1 MRFEEVETFRRSDF
15 QTSDIRLQTSD
26 FRPQISD
33 EPFRPA
39 VGGLLN
45 KAAASFD
52 KTIQP
57 RPWRERK
64 QKTAAF
70 GSSPL
75 WCLTAPPSPR
85 CEACHTILR
94 SLTLPYESCSLATP
108 LLGRATKGKRLY
120 GQARRLTSPD
130 LHILCRMC
138 TVGLWVLCN
147 VPHVSTGKHRGNL
160 PLRGRR
166 RHRRQKG
173 CISHGRR
180 PVVLFSPRHLG
191 RF

>member
-1 MRFEEVETFRRSDF
+1 MGKPYN
-15 QTSDIRLQTSD
+15 
-26 FRPQISD
+26 RP
-33 EPFRPA
+33 
-39 VGGLLN
+39 
-45 KAAASFD
+45 
-52 KTIQP
+52 
-57 RPWRERK
+57 
-64 QKTAAF
+64 F
-70 GSSPL
+70 GRGKSAPPL
-75 WCLTAPPSPR
+75 VPTAPPSPR

-180 PVVLFSPRHLG
+180 PVV
-191 RF
+191 RFPLAPWGGFEGFIIRGASFISQAPSFLPTGI

>member
-1 MRFEEVETFRRSDF
+1 MTVASPDSQTIKF
-15 QTSDIRLQTSD
+15 QPSDIRRALRAFGGRPLQSYM
-26 FRPQISD
+26 
-33 EPFRPA
+33 
-39 VGGLLN
+39 
-45 KAAASFD
+45 AASFD

-57 RPWRERK
+57 RPWREW
-64 QKTAAF
+64 KTEN
-70 GSSPL
+70 SCLRQPPL

-108 LLGRATKGKRLY
+108 LLGRATKGKRLQDAHR
-120 GQARRLTSPD
+120 GRRGLD
-130 LHILCRMC
+130 DDRVHILCRMC

-147 VPHVSTGKHRGNL
+147 VPHVSTSKHRGNL

-173 CISHGRR
+173 CISRGRR
-180 PVVLFSPRHLG
+180 PVVRFSPRPLG